1 MSLGALVSAAGIVD
15 SGFPQPTSLLV
26 DEGFMRPA
34 TFTLSYDTNI
44 QDGDL
49 APLSHDA
56 LGPDCP
62 VVIQVSVDGQ
72 METLMKGSVLRQAA
86 SLQAGGEG
94 SLDVMGADATADM
107 NREFRTKVWNDS
119 TDAMIVQQILGQYG
133 FIPQTDSTTGTHS
146 ESMHSLV
153 QRETDLQFVH
163 RLARRNGFWFWLRAD
178 GTGNLLTA
186 HFRKPPLDDDSGVTL
201 SIRNGQANVDDLA
214 LHWDTDRPT
223 AVDAKQFD
231 LVSLSANDGSLTRS
245 PLNALGAKALADIVQ
260 HPRTTQLAIPA
271 SDQADLQARAE
282 SLLVE
287 SGWFVSARLTAK
299 LSVLKK
305 VVRAHSVV
313 TLDGV
318 GARHSGKYLVSG
330 VLHDI
335 RDSDHVMTIDLIR
348 NAWN

>member
-1 MSLGALVSAAGIVD
+1 MDLGAVVSAAGIANT
-15 SGFPQPTSLLV
+15 GFPQPTSLRV
-26 DEGFMRPA
+26 DEGFLRPA

-86 SLQAGGEG
+86 SLKVGGEG
-94 SLDVMGADATADM
+94 SLDVMGADATAGM
-107 NREFRTKVWNDS
+107 NRDFHTKVWNDS

-133 FIPQTDSTTGTHS
+133 FVPQTDSTTGTHS

-153 QRETDLQFVH
+153 QRETDLQFVY
-163 RLARRNGFWFWLRAD
+163 RLARRNGFWFWLKAD
-178 GTGNLLTA
+178 GTGNVLTA
-186 HFRKPPLDDDSGVTL
+186 HFRKPPLNDDSGITL
-201 SIRNGQANVDDLA
+201 SIRNGQSNVEDLA
-214 LHWDTDRPT
+214 LQWDIDRPT

-231 LVSLSANDGSLTRS
+231 LVSLSANDGGQTRS
-245 PLNALGAKALADIVQ
+245 PLNTLGNKALAEVVQ

-282 SLLVE
+282 SLLIE
-287 SGWFVSARLTAK
+287 SGWFVSARLIAK
-299 LSVLKK
+299 VSVLKK
-305 VVRAHSVV
+305 VVRAQSVV

-318 GARHSGKYLVSG
+318 GARHSGKYLVAS

-335 RDSDHVMTIDLIR
+335 RDSDHLMTIDLIR
-348 NAWN
+348 NGWN